1 MQNKKRNFEIYIFAN
16 LLGAVLHIIFNKKCT
31 TILIPCCE
39 SKLYHRDQCSC
50 KGKTGWPWCVGM
62 RFVESY
68 YMYHCKNKSDLY
80 AAANG
85 NLHINKLVIDR
96 LPVSSLLECK
106 FVVKQ
111 FQNKWLLIVPINQVL
126 RNYMYL

>member
-1 MQNKKRNFEIYIFAN
+1 MN
-16 LLGAVLHIIFNKKCT
+16 
-31 TILIPCCE
+31 
-39 SKLYHRDQCSC
+39 
-50 KGKTGWPWCVGM
+50 WCVGM

-126 RNYMYL
+126 RNYL